1 MVATEMVMSRIIMI
15 VVRAGVGRDV
25 LPMTCLMGSIGIQT
39 QLLQDVSATMDA
51 RQNQL
56 HGEDA
61 DDADGWK
68 Y

>member
-1 MVATEMVMSRIIMI
+1 MARVAMI

-25 LPMTCLMGSIGIQT
+25 LRMSCFMGPVGIQT
-39 QLLQDVSATMDA
+39 QLLQDVGAAVDA
-51 RQNQL
+51 RKNQL

-68 Y
+68 